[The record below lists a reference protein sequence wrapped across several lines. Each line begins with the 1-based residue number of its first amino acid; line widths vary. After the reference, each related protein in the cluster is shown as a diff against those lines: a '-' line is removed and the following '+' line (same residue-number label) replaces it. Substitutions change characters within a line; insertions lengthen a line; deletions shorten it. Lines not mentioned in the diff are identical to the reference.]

1 MREKGGENKT
11 NEFVY
16 FLIHRNS
23 MILHFEKRKT
33 QKNKEQKEK
42 VKKEENE

>member
-1 MREKGGENKT
+1 VREKGGEKKA

-23 MILHFEKRKT
+23 MISFIVIYIFKKS
-33 QKNKEQKEK
+33 KNKEQK
-42 VKKEENE
+42 KEENE